1 MYVLLSGNLFFEVS
15 SVNVN
20 LLLLCITV
28 PSPLGADCVY
38 SLCTASGSCVTFSG
52 KRQILRSLLMFCA
65 KKKEKNNNNNKNQTP
80 HLIALHSVFLKKSKM
95 MEQEGN
101 LRILHHCLSG
111 QLVASRT
118 KPFLNPPA
126 HQPYL

>member
-1 MYVLLSGNLFFEVS
+1 MGPHVL
-15 SVNVN
+15 
-20 LLLLCITV
+20 C
-28 PSPLGADCVY
+28 
-38 SLCTASGSCVTFSG
+38 
-52 KRQILRSLLMFCA
+52 KK
-65 KKKEKNNNNNKNQTP
+65 KKKEKNDNNNKNQTP
-80 HLIALHSVFLKKSKM
+80 YLIALRSVFLKKSKM